1 MSENILG
8 RIENYWDNR
17 SENFSKKRKLEL
29 NGANYSGWE
38 KIFVEHLPQ
47 DKNLKILDVGTG
59 AGFFAIILSKL
70 GHKVIGAD
78 MSAKMIEEAKKIAA
92 EFNCNAEFIKMDAQK
107 LNFADESFDAIVS
120 RNLTWTLPDVMAAYR
135 EWRRVLKVGGL
146 LMNFDSDL
154 GSVTFEKKSDE
165 KDIHSDV
172 EEKFISEC
180 NAIKSQLRISMHNRP
195 TFDVEFLRSI
205 NFSVEL
211 ERNISAKVHCDK
223 NILYDNIEMFAIY
236 AKKNIA

>member
-1 MSENILG
+1 MNEKILS

-29 NGANYSGWE
+29 HGADYFGWE
-38 KIFVEHLPQ
+38 KIFVEHLPS

-70 GHKVIGAD
+70 GHKVIGVD
-78 MSAKMIEEAKKIAA
+78 MSAKMIAEAEKNSA

-107 LNFADESFDAIVS
+107 LNFSDESFDAVVS
-120 RNLTWTLPDVMAAYR
+120 RNLTWTLPDVMEAYR
-135 EWRRVLKVGGL
+135 EWRRVLKIGGMIL
-146 LMNFDSDL
+146 NFDSDL
-154 GSVTFEKKSDE
+154 GKITFEKKSDA

-172 EEKFISEC
+172 DEKSIAEC
-180 NAIKSQLRISMHNRP
+180 NAIKSQLRISTHCRP

-205 NFSVEL
+205 NFSVEF
-211 ERNISAKVHCDK
+211 EKNISAKIHCDK
-223 NILYDNIEMFAIY
+223 NILYDDVEMFAIY